1 MGLSNVAKL
10 AVVFA
15 FLCVATSAHAELKIA
30 VVNMQKA
37 IQGSAAGKKAKAELE
52 GDFEKKKKEL
62 QKKEADLK
70 KMSED
75 LERKKSVMSEEAFQQ
90 KQAGFQE
97 EMMKFRQTVGNNQME
112 IQKKEQDLTAPIID
126 KMRKVIAKIAKEK
139 SYNLV
144 MESNAM
150 ILHADAGLDI
160 TDEVMKAFEKEK

>member
-1 MGLSNVAKL
+1 MGLSNIVKL
-10 AVVFA
+10 TAVFA
-15 FLCVATSAHAELKIA
+15 FLFVATSAHAEMKIA

-37 IQGSAAGKKAKAELE
+37 IQSSAAGKKAKAELE
-52 GDFEKKKKEL
+52 SDFEKKKKEL

-112 IQKKEQDLTAPIID
+112 IQKKEQDLTGPIIE
-126 KMRKVIAKIAKEK
+126 KMRKVISKIAKEK
-139 SYNLV
+139 DYSLV
-144 MESNAM
+144 MENTAM
-150 ILHADAGLDI
+150 VLHADASLDI
-160 TDEVMKAFEKEK
+160 TDEVLKAFEKEK

>member
-1 MGLSNVAKL
+1 MKLLNVAKTCVVL
-10 AVVFA
+10 VFMLVAV
-15 FLCVATSAHAELKIA
+15 SARAELKIG

-62 QKKEADLK
+62 QKKETDLK

-97 EMMKFRQTVGNNQME
+97 EMMKFRQIVGTNQME
-112 IQKKEQDLTAPIID
+112 IQKKEQDLTGPIIE

-139 SYNLV
+139 GYNLIL
-144 MESNAM
+144 ENTAM
-150 ILHADAGLDI
+150 VLYHEAALDI
-160 TDEVMKAFEKEK
+160 TDEILKAFEKEK

>member
-1 MGLSNVAKL
+1 MGLSNIAKL
-10 AVVFA
+10 AVFA
-15 FLCVATSAHAELKIA
+15 FLLTTTSARAEFKIA

-90 KQAGFQE
+90 KQANFQE
-97 EMMKFRQTVGNNQME
+97 EMMKFRQVVGTNQME

-126 KMRKVIAKIAKEK
+126 KMRKVISKIAKEK
-139 SYNLV
+139 GYSMVIENT
-144 MESNAM
+144 AM
-150 ILHADAGLDI
+150 VLHADASLDI
-160 TDEVMKAFEKEK
+160 TDDVLKAFEKEK